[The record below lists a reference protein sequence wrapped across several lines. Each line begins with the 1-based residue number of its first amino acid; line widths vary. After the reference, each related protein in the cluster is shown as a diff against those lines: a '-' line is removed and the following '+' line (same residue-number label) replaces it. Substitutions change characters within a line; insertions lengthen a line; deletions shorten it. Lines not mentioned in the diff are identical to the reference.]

1 MKSLA
6 NATNG
11 VMCLADSFAMAIFKQ
26 SFLRTLQPGPDG
38 GLKMGFNATFD
49 VQVRPRPPSDRFR
62 WHPLTLLVSA
72 PRRLTDDQGAQDFG
86 RHRPRHLG

>member
-26 SFLRTLQPGPDG
+26 SFLRTLQPGVDG

-49 VQVRPRPPSDRFR
+49 VQVRFGGLARSRRVARDR
-62 WHPLTLLVSA
+62 
-72 PRRLTDDQGAQDFG
+72 DGEN
-86 RHRPRHLG
+86 